1 MNIVLVVLGLIVVIA
16 LILVFYVIGI
26 YNSLVRA
33 KNVFKNAFSQIDVQ
47 LKRRYDLIPNLLES
61 VKGYMKHE
69 KETLDAVIK
78 ARNQA
83 AQINIDLGKD
93 PADPAL
99 MEKLN
104 KAEGQLSQSLGKMFA
119 LSEAYPD
126 LKADGNIQTLMEELT
141 STENKIGFA
150 RQSYNDSVM
159 RYNILCEEFPSAI
172 IAGMFQFK
180 QATLFEIENQ
190 VERETVKVSF
200 D

>member
-1 MNIVLVVLGLIVVIA
+1 MNIILIILGGIVLIAVFIAFA
-16 LILVFYVIGI
+16 LIGM
-26 YNSLVRA
+26 YNKLVRQ
-33 KNVFKNAFSQIDVQ
+33 KNIFKNAFSQIDVQ

-83 AQINIDLGKD
+83 SQITIDLGD
-93 PADPAL
+93 NPGDPAL

-104 KAEGQLSQSLGKMFA
+104 KAEGSLSQSLGKLFA
-119 LSEAYPD
+119 LSESYPD
-126 LKADGNIQTLMEELT
+126 LKADGNVKTLMEELT

-150 RQSYNDSVM
+150 RQAYNDAVM
-159 RYNILCEEFPSAI
+159 VYNISCEEFPTGI
-172 IAGMFQFK
+172 IANIFNFK
-180 QATLFEIENQ
+180 QAKLFEIENAA
-190 VERETVKVSF
+190 EKENVKISF

>member
-1 MNIVLVVLGLIVVIA
+1 MNIVLIVLGLIIVIA

-83 AQINIDLGKD
+83 AQINIDLGED

-126 LKADGNIQTLMEELT
+126 LKADGNIKTLMEELT

-150 RQSYNDSVM
+150 RQSYNDAVM

-190 VERETVKVSF
+190 VERETVKVKF

>member
-1 MNIVLVVLGLIVVIA
+1 MNIFIIILIVFA
-16 LILVFYVIGI
+16 LIATILVLAVIGI
-26 YNSLVRA
+26 YNNLVRG
-33 KNVFKNAFSQIDVQ
+33 KNIFENAYSQIDVQ

-83 AQINIDLGKD
+83 SQINIDLGKD
-93 PADPAL
+93 PTDPAL

-104 KAEGQLSQSLGKMFA
+104 KAEGALSQNLGKMFA
-119 LSEAYPD
+119 LSESYPD
-126 LKADGNIQTLMEELT
+126 LKADSNITALMEELT

-150 RQSYNDSVM
+150 RQAYNDAVTSYNIS
-159 RYNILCEEFPSAI
+159 CEEFPSGI

-180 QATLFEIENQ
+180 KGTLFEVENA
-190 VERETVKVSF
+190 VEKQAVKISF

>member
-1 MNIVLVVLGLIVVIA
+1 MNTVLIILGAMA
-16 LILVFYVIGI
+16 LIAIMIIFYLIGI

-33 KNVFKNAFSQIDVQ
+33 KNVFKNAFAQIDVQ

-83 AQINIDLGKD
+83 SQINIDLGKD

-99 MEKLN
+99 MDKLN
-104 KAEGQLSQSLGKMFA
+104 KAEGALSQSLGKMFA

-126 LKADGNIQTLMEELT
+126 LKADSNINTLMEELT

-150 RQSYNDSVM
+150 RQAYNDSVM
-159 RYNILCEEFPSAI
+159 RYNILCEEFPSGV

-180 QATLFEIENQ
+180 LATLFEIEDP
-190 VERETVKVSF
+190 EEKKSVKVSF

>member
-1 MNIVLVVLGLIVVIA
+1 MNTVLIVLAVIA
-16 LILVFYVIGI
+16 VIAIIIIFYLIGI

-83 AQINIDLGKD
+83 SEINIDLGKD

-99 MEKLN
+99 MERLN
-104 KAEGQLSQSLGKMFA
+104 KAEGALSQSLGKMFA

-126 LKADGNIQTLMEELT
+126 LKADGNIKTLMEELT

-150 RQSYNDSVM
+150 RQAYNDAVM
-159 RYNILCEEFPSAI
+159 RYNILCEEFPSGI
-172 IAGMFQFK
+172 IAGIFQFK
-180 QATLFEIENQ
+180 LATLFEIEDP
-190 VERETVKVSF
+190 EEKKSVKVSF

>member
-1 MNIVLVVLGLIVVIA
+1 MNAVLVALGVIAVISLGLI
-16 LILVFYVIGI
+16 FYVIGI

-61 VKGYMKHE
+61 VKGYMRHE

-83 AQINIDLGKD
+83 SQINIDLGKD

-104 KAEGQLSQSLGKMFA
+104 KAEGALSQNLGKMFA
-119 LSEAYPD
+119 LSESYPE
-126 LKADGNIQTLMEELT
+126 LKADGNIRTLMEELT

-150 RQSYNDSVM
+150 RQAYNDSVM
-159 RYNILCEEFPSAI
+159 RYNILCEEFPSGF
-172 IAGMFQFK
+172 IAGIFQFK
-180 QATLFEIENQ
+180 LATLFEIEEPS
-190 VERETVKVSF
+190 ERKSVKVSF

>member
-1 MNIVLVVLGLIVVIA
+1 MNVVLVVLGLIVVIA

-83 AQINIDLGKD
+83 AQINIDLGSD

-150 RQSYNDSVM
+150 RQSYNDAVM

-172 IAGMFQFK
+172 IAGMFQLK
-180 QATLFEIENQ
+180 QATLFGIENQ

>member
-1 MNIVLVVLGLIVVIA
+1 
-16 LILVFYVIGI
+16 
-26 YNSLVRA
+26 
-33 KNVFKNAFSQIDVQ
+33 
-47 LKRRYDLIPNLLES
+47 
-61 VKGYMKHE
+61 
-69 KETLDAVIK
+69 
-78 ARNQA
+78 
-83 AQINIDLGKD
+83 
-93 PADPAL
+93 
-99 MEKLN
+99 
-104 KAEGQLSQSLGKMFA
+104 MFA

>member
-1 MNIVLVVLGLIVVIA
+1 MNIILVVLGLIVVIA

-83 AQINIDLGKD
+83 AQINIDLAKD

-141 STENKIGFA
+141 STENKIGFS

-190 VERETVKVSF
+190 VERDTVKVSF